1 MKRRI
6 ITTTKN
12 IAVLLFLLP
21 SIAATDTLSLHG
33 YVTMAL
39 EHNPQPKMAASA
51 VQSSEA
57 AREKS
62 RASLLPRIGA
72 SAGISR
78 SGRSSSSGGPGTT
91 IYSTG
96 TGNSSS
102 AGIDAQALLFD
113 FGKTSLQYKA
123 SGKNLDAVNYDLKN
137 THQTTVLNARSAYFN
152 FLLSEQLLKVNEDAY
167 KQAQLHYHQ
176 AKTLFEVGK
185 QAQIAVTKAN
195 VDVANALVNVIHA
208 RNSLKLAR
216 VQLETTAGTTITDP
230 LVLTD
235 SLGETEDSITM
246 NDALTRAAQ
255 KRPELLASKAR
266 LEAARLQ
273 LKAARATYFPA
284 INASGGYNWRN
295 SSTSAFP
302 SPLWY
307 NPGWSIGAALSIP
320 LFQGGSLHAGVRQAD
335 AAYKQAMASL
345 DAVTLNVTQEVQQ
358 NVLQEIEARERIS
371 ATAVLV
377 AQAAESLRMSQER
390 YRTGI
395 ATSIEITDAEVTLAD
410 ARSSHVQAQFDYR
423 IAHAK
428 LLAAIGALNE

>member
-1 MKRRI
+1 
-6 ITTTKN
+6 
-12 IAVLLFLLP
+12 V
-21 SIAATDTLSLHG
+21 
-33 YVTMAL
+33 
-39 EHNPQPKMAASA
+39 
-51 VQSSEA
+51 
-57 AREKS
+57 
-62 RASLLPRIGA
+62 
-72 SAGISR
+72 
-78 SGRSSSSGGPGTT
+78 
-91 IYSTG
+91 
-96 TGNSSS
+96 NSSS
-102 AGIDAQALLFD
+102 AGIDAQALVFD
-113 FGKTSLQYKA
+113 FGKTPLQYKA
-123 SGKNLDAVNYDLKN
+123 SGKNLDAVNYDLKS
-137 THQTTVLNARSAYFN
+137 TLQATVLNARGAYFN
-152 FLLSEQLLKVNEDAY
+152 FLLAEQLLKVNEDAY

-216 VQLETTAGTTITDP
+216 VQLETTAGTTIINP

-235 SLGETEDSITM
+235 SLGETEDSITI
-246 NDALTRAAQ
+246 NDALTQAAQ

-273 LKAARATYFPA
+273 LKSARASYFPA

-295 SSTSAFP
+295 SSNAELP
-302 SPLWY
+302 SPLWH
-307 NPGWSIGAALSIP
+307 NPGWNIGAALSIP
-320 LFQGGSLHAGVRQAD
+320 LFQSGSLHAGVRQAD
-335 AAYKQAMASL
+335 AALKQAMSSL
-345 DAVTLNVTQEVQQ
+345 DATTLNVTQEVQQ

-371 ATAVLV
+371 ATTVLV
-377 AQAAESLRMSQER
+377 VQATESLRMSQER

-428 LLAAIGALNE
+428 LLSAIGALDE